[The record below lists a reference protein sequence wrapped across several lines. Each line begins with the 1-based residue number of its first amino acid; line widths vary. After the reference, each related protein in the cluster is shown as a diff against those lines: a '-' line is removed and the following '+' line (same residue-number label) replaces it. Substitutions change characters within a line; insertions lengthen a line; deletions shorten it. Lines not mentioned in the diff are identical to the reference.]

1 MLSITVFRSVE
12 ATQYETGC
20 SIVSCERNIMYVTA
34 QSWRFVRQ
42 MISLIFNPQL
52 CSRENNYVTDA
63 VQELGQIFV
72 LFLFEVKA
80 QALNALSVN

>member
-1 MLSITVFRSVE
+1 
-12 ATQYETGC
+12 
-20 SIVSCERNIMYVTA
+20 
-34 QSWRFVRQ
+34 

>member
-12 ATQYETGC
+12 ATQYGTGC
-20 SIVSCERNIMYVTA
+20 SIVCERDIMYVTA

-52 CSRENNYVTDA
+52 CSRENNYVTNA

>member
-1 MLSITVFRSVE
+1 MSRGLGDVYKR
-12 ATQYETGC
+12 Q
-20 SIVSCERNIMYVTA
+20 MYVTA
-34 QSWRFVRQ
+34 QSWRIVRQ

-80 QALNALSVN
+80 QALKH